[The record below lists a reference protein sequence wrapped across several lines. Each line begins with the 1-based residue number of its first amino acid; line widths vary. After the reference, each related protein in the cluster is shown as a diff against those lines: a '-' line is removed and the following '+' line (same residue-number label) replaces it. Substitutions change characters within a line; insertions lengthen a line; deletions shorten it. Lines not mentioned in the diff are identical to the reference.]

1 MTRREYG
8 LLEDHII
15 NTFRNDRVFLY
26 HGKMCEAIE
35 ADKPRPQSMGGLFQT
50 QELQTICLLHARRIL
65 KQLTM

>member
-35 ADKPRPQSMGGLFQT
+35 ADKPRPQSMGG
-50 QELQTICLLHARRIL
+50 ECKRYCKIL
-65 KQLTM
+65 VYFYIYSVTCTCR

>member
-35 ADKPRPQSMGGLFQT
+35 ADKTKTAKHGWRM
-50 QELQTICLLHARRIL
+50 
-65 KQLTM
+65 

>member
-26 HGKMCEAIE
+26 HGKMCEAIDV
-35 ADKPRPQSMGGLFQT
+35 DKYLF
-50 QELQTICLLHARRIL
+50 EE
-65 KQLTM
+65 